1 MRKIAAAAVICLIL
15 MLLGGCSISDKI
27 YYGENEHWEIQ
38 LTIRSCMNGKGRWDD
53 YRHGQEQMYCAE
65 IVIKPKYPAYKYLQR
80 DAWMA
85 SAVIEYDDGR
95 PVTAAFDIPAQAEGI
110 KRNLFHGTAGKR
122 VKKIRHRDCVHR
134 GRRREKNF
142 YGENTV
148 GINVMRL
155 RNIKGKTVY
164 AQNPD

>member
-95 PVTAAFDIPAQAEGI
+95 PVTAAFDIPAQAEGVSKEI
-110 KRNLFHGTAGKR
+110 YFTALQGSESKSYVIVIACTAGGGEKEISTE
-122 VKKIRHRDCVHR
+122 KIQL
-134 GRRREKNF
+134 E
-142 YGENTV
+142 
-148 GINVMRL
+148 
-155 RNIKGKTVY
+155 
-164 AQNPD
+164 